1 MRLYLNCFVHLK
13 RLIDESVS
21 TLSSEFK
28 EVPPRDLVSFVL
40 TNSLVNLYDIYETL
54 RAFTKHLKLLERG
67 FTVELVGPVLKNGRF
82 LGVYIDFVASRFSKT
97 PITEVE
103 LRVGGILLETNGHR
117 VHYDRGGKLR
127 VSSIVGFEEELG
139 DRYGEVRRSLER
151 VLGED
156 EVEEELGELESYV
169 CDRCDLCEVEADVRD
184 TDGSLELVIEVLT
197 EDFLCLPPVEMFE
210 KPISTILRKAGI
222 ELRE

>member
-1 MRLYLNCFVHLK
+1 MSLYLNCFGYLK
-13 RLIDESVS
+13 QLIDKSVS

-28 EVPPRDLVSFVL
+28 EVPPRDLVLFVM
-40 TNSLVNLYDIYETL
+40 TNSLSNLYDIHETL

-82 LGVYIDFVASRFSKT
+82 LGVYIDFVASQFSKT

-103 LRVGGILLETNGHR
+103 LQVGGIFVEVNGR
-117 VHYDRGGKLR
+117 EVHYDRGGIIR

-156 EVEEELGELESYV
+156 EVEEELGELESYM
-169 CDRCDLCEVEADVRD
+169 CDQCDLCEVEADVRD
-184 TDGSLELVIEVLT
+184 TDGSLELVIEVLA

-210 KPISTILRKAGI
+210 KHISTILRKAGI
-222 ELRE
+222 ELQE